1 MQVCWLE
8 ILFEFLYKLFILL
21 LFLKDVL
28 VDYNWPLNNMSL
40 KGMGSLIPRFFL
52 KKYVLQY
59 SMTQSVESTN
69 MEP

>member
-59 SMTQSVESTN
+59 SMTQSVESMN

>member
-8 ILFEFLYKLFILL
+8 LFEFLCKLFILL

-28 VDYNWPLNNMSL
+28 VDYSWPLNNMSL

-59 SMTQSVESTN
+59 SMNQSVESMNT
-69 MEP
+69 EP

>member
-59 SMTQSVESTN
+59 SMTQSVESMN
-69 MEP
+69 LEP